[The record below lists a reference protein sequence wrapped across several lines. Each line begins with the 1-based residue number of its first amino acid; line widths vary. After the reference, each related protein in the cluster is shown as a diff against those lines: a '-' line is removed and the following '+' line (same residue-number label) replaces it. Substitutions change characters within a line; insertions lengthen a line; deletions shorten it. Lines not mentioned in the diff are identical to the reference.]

1 MADEPTQPIG
11 ALPRNTGALA
21 LDTFQLTKRFGAF
34 TAMDSVTMRVEPGT
48 VHALLGE
55 NGAGKSTLVKCV
67 AGFQVAEEGAVLID
81 GREEHIHNP
90 IVARELGI
98 GMVYQHFTLAPGM
111 TVAENLL
118 LAGGKTPATIDW
130 KTKRAELKAFLATT
144 PFTLDLDV
152 TPSSL
157 AAGEKQKLELLKQL
171 YLKPRLLILDEPTSV
186 LTPQEADEVLG
197 HVREFARSG
206 QCTVLIITH
215 KFREVMAYADNVT
228 VLRRG
233 KAVKHCSVA
242 ETSPKQLAAAMMGES
257 DAPPPELALGE
268 EGEKAALTGRAI
280 HGVKPVAADAAISL
294 SVDKLVAQGDRGT
307 LAVHE
312 LSLQVRAGEIL
323 GVAGVSGNGQRELV
337 EALVGQRPRLSGK
350 VTVNGQRY
358 DAKREENRRL
368 KVRSLPEEPL
378 RNACVGDLSVAEN
391 MALRDFDQAP
401 LARRGLLRFPKWRSR
416 AREWIAEYGVKTQ
429 GEGAPIRSL
438 SGGNVQRAVLARELA
453 GDINVLIAANPVFGL
468 DFAAVAEIH
477 SRIVQVRE
485 KGGAVLLIS
494 EDIDEL
500 LELADRIVVM
510 SEGRI
515 VYETDAAT
523 AERHVL
529 GAHMGGGEHAHHG
542 AVVVDASPHPGP
554 LPEGEGGIQIPTSLP
569 TAVGGMRSAPGAA
582 SVPPKRAV
590 FGGSGPHAV

>member
-1 MADEPTQPIG
+1 MSADHPIG
-11 ALPRNTGALA
+11 ALPSGTGALA
-21 LDTFQLTKRFGAF
+21 LETWNLTKRFGSF
-34 TAMDSVTMRVEPGT
+34 TAMDRVNMRVEPGS

-67 AGFQVAEEGAVLID
+67 AGYQRAEEGAILID
-81 GREEHIHNP
+81 GREQAIANP
-90 IVARELGI
+90 IVARSLGI

-118 LAGGKTPATIDW
+118 LAGGQTPAVIDW
-130 KTKRAELKAFLATT
+130 RAQRAELQAFLATT
-144 PFTLDLDV
+144 PFQLDLDAR
-152 TPSSL
+152 PSEL

-171 YLKPRLLILDEPTSV
+171 YLRPRLLILDEPTSV

-197 HVREFARSG
+197 HVRAFAQSG
-206 QCTVLIITH
+206 QCSVIIITH
-215 KFREVMAYADNVT
+215 KFREVMAYADAVT

-233 KAVKHCSVA
+233 QAVHHGRVA
-242 ETSPKQLAAAMMGES
+242 DTGPEALAQAMMGEAS
-257 DAPPPELALGE
+257 ATTPSTQPRP
-268 EGEKAALTGRAI
+268 
-280 HGVKPVAADAAISL
+280 DAAKPAEATPGETAL
-294 SVDKLVAQGDRGT
+294 LVQGLQAPGDRGT
-307 LAVHE
+307 LA
-312 LSLQVRAGEIL
+312 LPGLDLAVRRGEVL

-337 EALVGQRPRLSGK
+337 EALVGQRPRLAG
-350 VTVNGQRY
+350 TVQVLGRDYTATRAQN
-358 DAKREENRRL
+358 REL

-391 MALRDFDQAP
+391 MALRDFDQPP
-401 LARRGLLRFPKWRSR
+401 LRRGGVLRFATWRNR
-416 AREWIAEYGVKTQ
+416 AREWIAGYGVKTQ

-477 SRIVQVRE
+477 ARILGVRE
-485 KGGAVLLIS
+485 RGGAVLLVS
-494 EDIDEL
+494 EDLDEL

-515 VYETDAAT
+515 VHETPAAV

-529 GAHMGGGEHAHHG
+529 GAYMGGGHEHTHHQ
-542 AVVVDASPHPGP
+542 
-554 LPEGEGGIQIPTSLP
+554 E
-569 TAVGGMRSAPGAA
+569 AA
-582 SVPPKRAV
+582 
-590 FGGSGPHAV
+590 

>member
-1 MADEPTQPIG
+1 MTETVASTPIG
-11 ALPRNTGALA
+11 ALPTATGALA
-21 LDTFQLTKRFGAF
+21 LGTYRLTKRFGAF

-67 AGFQVAEEGAVLID
+67 AGFQRAEEGSILID
-81 GREEHIHNP
+81 GREQDIANP
-90 IVARELGI
+90 VVARQLGI

-118 LAGGKTPATIDW
+118 LAGGKTPALIDW
-130 KTKRAELKAFLATT
+130 KKKRAELEAFLATT
-144 PFTLDLDV
+144 PFSLDLDV

-171 YLKPRLLILDEPTSV
+171 YLRPRLLILDEPTSV

-197 HVREFARSG
+197 HVRDFARSG
-206 QCTVLIITH
+206 MCTVLIITH
-215 KFREVMAYADNVT
+215 KFREVMAYADSVT

-233 KAVKHCSVA
+233 KAVHHCRVDQ
-242 ETSPKQLAAAMMGES
+242 TSPAQLAASMMG
-257 DAPPPELALGE
+257 DGGGAPPLEADTP
-268 EGEKAALTGRAI
+268 AAPTGRAL
-280 HGVKPVAADAAISL
+280 HTMKALAADAPVAL
-294 SVDKLVAQGDRGT
+294 KVDRLQAMGDRGT
-307 LAVHE
+307 LAVHD
-312 LSLQVRAGEIL
+312 LSLSVKAGEIL

-337 EALVGQRPRLSGK
+337 EALVGQRARLSGK
-350 VTVNGQRY
+350 VTVMGEPYAASR
-358 DAKREENRRL
+358 AENREL

-391 MALRDFDQAP
+391 MALRDFDQPP
-401 LARRGLLRFPKWRSR
+401 LARGGLLNFPVWRSR

-494 EDIDEL
+494 EDLDEL
-500 LELADRIVVM
+500 LELSDRIVVM
-510 SEGRI
+510 SEGR
-515 VYETDAAT
+515 VVFETVAAT

-529 GAHMGGGEHAHHG
+529 GAHMGGGGH
-542 AVVVDASPHPGP
+542 
-554 LPEGEGGIQIPTSLP
+554 
-569 TAVGGMRSAPGAA
+569 
-582 SVPPKRAV
+582 
-590 FGGSGPHAV
+590 